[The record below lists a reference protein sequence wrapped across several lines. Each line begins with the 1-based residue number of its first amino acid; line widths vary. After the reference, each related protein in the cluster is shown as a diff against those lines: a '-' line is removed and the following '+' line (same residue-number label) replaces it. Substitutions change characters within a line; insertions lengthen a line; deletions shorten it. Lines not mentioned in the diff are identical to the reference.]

1 VSHAYSFNPLD
12 FDDVPRGSAEADGS
26 APQRIAST
34 LRAAGIDAPSSL
46 YNEALA
52 LARDGHL
59 GQAVSRLQMLLC
71 LDPDDADALLL
82 LARVHAAQGRA
93 SDALARM
100 DAAVAAGAVA
110 PGGFRDLLEEEI
122 RAERNRE
129 EEHRARVS
137 AREQGEIRG
146 LRQETRQLRS
156 DNVRLEGEVQD
167 VLTRER
173 NWQISTVAIAIF
185 STGVVLALMILPPAA
200 APVDPVA
207 AAPEAAVVAEAPIS
221 PDAFASD
228 VPAAKVENAPT
239 AVVEVPPAAPAA
251 VVPVVAA
258 PVVAAPV
265 VAAPVVKAPV
275 AEAPKPAV
283 KAGRVHKVVSGDT
296 LGRLALKYYGDASKW
311 ERIQAAN
318 QEVLKKGIAL
328 DVGMKLQIP

>member
-1 VSHAYSFNPLD
+1 MSHAYSFNPLD

-93 SDALARM
+93 ADALARL

-156 DNVRLEGEVQD
+156 DNVRLEGEIQD
-167 VLTRER
+167 ILTRER
-173 NWQISTVAIAIF
+173 NWKISTVAVALF
-185 STGVVLALMILPPAA
+185 ATGVVLALMILPP
-200 APVDPVA
+200 
-207 AAPEAAVVAEAPIS
+207 
-221 PDAFASD
+221 
-228 VPAAKVENAPT
+228 
-239 AVVEVPPAAPAA
+239 
-251 VVPVVAA
+251 VAA
-258 PVVAAPV
+258 P
-265 VAAPVVKAPV
+265 
-275 AEAPKPAV
+275 
-283 KAGRVHKVVSGDT
+283 G
-296 LGRLALKYYGDASKW
+296 
-311 ERIQAAN
+311 
-318 QEVLKKGIAL
+318 
-328 DVGMKLQIP
+328 

>member
-1 VSHAYSFNPLD
+1 MSHAYSFNPLD

-93 SDALARM
+93 ADALARL

-156 DNVRLEGEVQD
+156 DNVRLEGEIQD
-167 VLTRER
+167 ILTRER
-173 NWQISTVAIAIF
+173 NWKISTVAVALF
-185 STGVVLALMILPPAA
+185 ATGVVLALMILPPVA
-200 APVDPVA
+200 APGEAVQ
-207 AAPEAAVVAEAPIS
+207 PEPVVAEAPIS
-221 PDAFASD
+221 PDAFSAEA
-228 VPAAKVENAPT
+228 PAAKVESAPA
-239 AVVEVPPAAPAA
+239 AVVEVPPAAPVA
-251 VVPVVAA
+251 VAPAA
-258 PVVAAPV
+258 PVVAAPAAV
-265 VAAPVVKAPV
+265 APAAAPVVKAPV

-318 QEVLKKGIAL
+318 QDVLKKGIAL

>member
-1 VSHAYSFNPLD
+1 MSHAYSFNPLD

-93 SDALARM
+93 ADALARL

-156 DNVRLEGEVQD
+156 DNVRLEGEIQD
-167 VLTRER
+167 ILTRER
-173 NWQISTVAIAIF
+173 NWKISTVAVALF
-185 STGVVLALMILPPAA
+185 ATGVVLALMILPPVA
-200 APVDPVA
+200 APGEAVQ
-207 AAPEAAVVAEAPIS
+207 PEPVVAEAPIS
-221 PDAFASD
+221 PDAFSAEA
-228 VPAAKVENAPT
+228 PAAKVESAPA
-239 AVVEVPPAAPAA
+239 AVVEVPPTAPVAVAPA
-251 VVPVVAA
+251 
-258 PVVAAPV
+258 
-265 VAAPVVKAPV
+265 AAPVVKAPV

-318 QEVLKKGIAL
+318 QDVLKKGIAL